1 MEKNV
6 RKYTVT
12 FTVEKT
18 EDRRL
23 TIKMNA
29 IPILRTAHILSIAG
43 CIMENISRCND
54 IPIETVL
61 ADFCKGCIAQHESV
75 RLVEQRNILKG
86 D

>member
-12 FTVEKT
+12 FTVNET

-23 TIKMNA
+23 TVKMNA
-29 IPILRTAHILSIAG
+29 SPFLRTAHILSIAG
-43 CIMENISRCND
+43 CIMENIAKGND

-61 ADFCKGCIAQHESV
+61 ADFCKGCIAQHDSI
-75 RLVEQRNILKG
+75 RLVEQQNALKG

>member
-1 MEKNV
+1 MEKSA
-6 RKYTVT
+6 RKYKVK
-12 FTVEKT
+12 FTVEET

-23 TIKMNA
+23 TVKMNTG
-29 IPILRTAHILSIAG
+29 PFLRTAHILSIAG
-43 CIMENISRCND
+43 CIMENISKCND

-75 RLVEQRNILKG
+75 RLVEQHNVLKG

>member
-1 MEKNV
+1 MEKSA
-6 RKYTVT
+6 RKYTVI
-12 FTVEKT
+12 FTVEET
-18 EDRRL
+18 EDRRF
-23 TIKMNA
+23 TVKMNA
-29 IPILRTAHILSIAG
+29 SPFLRTAHILSIAG
-43 CIMENISRCND
+43 CIMENISKCND

>member
-12 FTVEKT
+12 FTVEET

-43 CIMENISRCND
+43 CIMENIAKAND
-54 IPIETVL
+54 LPLETVL
-61 ADFCKGCIAQHESV
+61 ADFCKGCIARHDSI
-75 RLVEQRNILKG
+75 RLVEQQNALKG

>member
-12 FTVEKT
+12 FTVEET

-43 CIMENISRCND
+43 CIMENIAKVND
-54 IPIETVL
+54 LPLETVL
-61 ADFCKGCIAQHESV
+61 ADFCKGCIARHDRI
-75 RLVEQRNILKG
+75 RLVEQQNALKG